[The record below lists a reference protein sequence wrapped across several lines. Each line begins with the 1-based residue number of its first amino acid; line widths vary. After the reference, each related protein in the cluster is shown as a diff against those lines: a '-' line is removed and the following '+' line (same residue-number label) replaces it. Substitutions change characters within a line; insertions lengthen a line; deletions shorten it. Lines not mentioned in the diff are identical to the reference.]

1 MENKKQEVTM
11 EEEFKQ
17 GTQSVSQSDGW
28 TRNTT
33 NEMGATQ
40 DVYTGQAGDE
50 GMQDSYGSYDTNPAG
65 NVAEKPVNMITG
77 IVGAFLGVLIGVVL
91 WVLIYQMG
99 YIAGIAG
106 VVMMVC
112 AFKGFELL
120 GGRVNLPGA
129 VICVIMVLAAVYFSH
144 NIAMAVSIMQELDGY
159 SFGTAYQSIP
169 FFRDMSSDFD
179 TAYIRDLAVGYALTL
194 VAIIPSIKNMLKR
207 K

>member
-1 MENKKQEVTM
+1 M

-17 GTQSVSQSDGW
+17 GVQQTNHVSQSDGW
-28 TRNTT
+28 IRNTT

-40 DVYTGQAGDE
+40 DVYTGQAGDA
-50 GMQDSYGSYDTNPAG
+50 GMQDSYGSYDTNPAENG
-65 NVAEKPVNMITG
+65 SGIVAEKPVNMITG

-159 SFGTAYQSIP
+159 SFGDAYQSIP

-179 TAYIRDLAVGYALTL
+179 TAYIRDLAVGYMLTL
-194 VAIIPSIKNMLKR
+194 VAIIPSIKNMIKR